1 MNVNGLA
8 HHHGRG
14 FGLVVLMQGYQ
25 RRVKANLVRV
35 LVNSRWL
42 VHLISEILINA
53 KRKADADANL
63 VQVLVDS
70 RCVVHLLV
78 S

>member
-8 HHHGRG
+8 HHQGRG

-42 VHLISEILINA
+42 VHLIREILAYA
-53 KRKADADANL
+53 KC
-63 VQVLVDS
+63 Q
-70 RCVVHLLV
+70 C
-78 S
+78 